1 MESVQA
7 DPGREPLDALVRLRR
22 AVRAHPDRIAVR
34 AGEETLTFAEL
45 DRRTGALAGELTSLG
60 VARGDRIG
68 VALGRGAG
76 LVVALLAVWR
86 AGAAYVPLDPQ
97 YPSERL
103 EFMSRDAGIRALI
116 AAAGTVPHA
125 SGVPRLGEPRPA
137 APAGD
142 GPGAPAA
149 PAPDPR
155 DPAYVL
161 YTSGSTGRPKGV
173 EVSRGGVAALLAAL
187 EEAGAYGP
195 RPRVVAWNASVSF
208 DASVQQWARVCRG
221 DTVVVLSDEDR
232 KDPARLAALLDAHG
246 VDDLDLTPSHWELLR
261 TALGAPRAGGRTLR
275 LFMGGEAVPART
287 WREIA
292 GSAGLE
298 GWNLYGPT
306 ECTVDAT
313 AARITGDTP
322 HLGDALPGGRLYV
335 LDDGLRPVPD
345 GGEGELYLAGPR
357 LAHGYAGRPGLTAER
372 FVADPFGPAGAR
384 MYRTGDRVRR
394 RADGTLAY
402 LGRADR
408 QVKFRGFRMEPGEIE
423 AVLCAHRDVSAAAV
437 VVRDQGPAGERLVA
451 YCVPAGGAVLSAAR
465 LREHA
470 AAALPDFMV
479 PSDWVPLD
487 ALPLTPNGKLDTA
500 ALPQPPDGDGPA
512 ERTAAEPDG
521 PFEELIAEVW
531 SEVLGRRRISAED
544 DFFALGGH
552 SLMALRVV
560 GRLKRNLGVVISVK
574 EVYRHP
580 RLRDLARHV
589 ASHNA
594 PTVPPR

>member
-1 MESVQA
+1 MA
-7 DPGREPLDALVRLRR
+7 DPGREPLDALVRFRQ

-34 AGEETLTFAEL
+34 AGEEALTFAEL
-45 DRRTGALAGELTSLG
+45 DRRTGALAGELASLD

-68 VALGRGAG
+68 VALGRGTR

-97 YPSERL
+97 YPAERL

-116 AAAGTVPHA
+116 AAEGTVPHA
-125 SGVPRLGEPRPA
+125 SGVPRLGEPLPGA
-137 APAGD
+137 SSGD
-142 GPGAPAA
+142 VPDAPAA
-149 PAPDPR
+149 APPDPR

-187 EEAGAYGP
+187 EAAGAYGP
-195 RPRVVAWNASVSF
+195 PPRVVAWNASVSF

-221 DTVVVLSDEDR
+221 DTVLVLSDEDR

-261 TALGAPRAGGRTLR
+261 TALTAPRAGGRTLR
-275 LFMGGEAVPART
+275 LFMGGEAVPSRT
-287 WREIA
+287 WCEIA

-313 AARITGDTP
+313 AALMTGDTP

-372 FVADPFGPAGAR
+372 FVADPFGPPGTR

-423 AVLCAHRDVSAAAV
+423 AVLCAHRDVSAATV
-437 VVRDQGPAGERLVA
+437 VVRDEGPAGERLVA

-470 AAALPDFMV
+470 AAALPGFMV
-479 PSDWVPLD
+479 PSGYVPLD

-500 ALPQPPDGDGPA
+500 ALPQPPDDGGTA
-512 ERTAAEPDG
+512 ERPAAAPDG
-521 PFEELIAEVW
+521 PFEELIAAVW
-531 SEVLGRRRISAED
+531 SEVLGQRRISAED

-589 ASHNA
+589 ESHNT
-594 PTVPPR
+594 PSPPPR